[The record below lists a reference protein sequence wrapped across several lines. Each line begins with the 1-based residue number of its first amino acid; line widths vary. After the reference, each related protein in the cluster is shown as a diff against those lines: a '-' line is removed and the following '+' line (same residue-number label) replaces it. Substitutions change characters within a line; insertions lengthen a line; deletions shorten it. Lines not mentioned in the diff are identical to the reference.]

1 MAQSEKS
8 PRGILYTLLVV
19 MIGLVGCLTLVVI
32 FACLLV
38 GRWLDNVFGTSPIL
52 TIVLLLAGIPI
63 SIILMLYVARRTL
76 DRLKSESATEKEE
89 ISS

>member
-32 FACLLV
+32 FTGLFI